1 MSFGFT
7 FLRMILYNIPR
18 SVSSVVILGLVK
30 SRWKDLH
37 LYIMAF
43 ATIPGF
49 VGVLGII
56 FIETNASTK
65 WIKWGIYYMIAPF
78 VLRQFLGLSFI
89 PSNLPGR
96 TTKRKAVVGCS
107 VCFGLDFLVI
117 VAWRTTLVLRNRR
130 RDKDFLTDG
139 LTQEEREM
147 HGKVNGEADM
157 TDFGNQYLSLASARP
172 YIPSSWRG
180 IVPLY
185 PLRDAIDFALFIS
198 TPTRL

>member
-1 MSFGFT
+1 MVDPCFYFSGLNAFLISVPNGGLSTFGNIISMSFGFT

-96 TTKRKAVVGCS
+96 TTKRKVTSSFTFVRS
-107 VCFGLDFLVI
+107 V
-117 VAWRTTLVLRNRR
+117 
-130 RDKDFLTDG
+130 
-139 LTQEEREM
+139 
-147 HGKVNGEADM
+147 
-157 TDFGNQYLSLASARP
+157 
-172 YIPSSWRG
+172 
-180 IVPLY
+180 VPLSSRGY
-185 PLRDAIDFALFIS
+185 CS
-198 TPTRL
+198 THSLQLLCRKHVRFTDIQGK